1 MEMVVT
7 VAHNIYAIAA
17 LQHNNRVA
25 PHTTE
30 FRFAQISSPM
40 FARFSLPRVHH
51 QYVSSDYA
59 LDLMISED
67 RLGH

>member
-1 MEMVVT
+1 MT
-7 VAHNIYAIAA
+7 VAHNINIYVIAA
-17 LQHNNRVA
+17 VQHNNRVA

-30 FRFAQISSPM
+30 FHFAQISSPM
-40 FARFSLPRVHH
+40 LARLPLATKSSPPL
-51 QYVSSDYA
+51 SSDHA